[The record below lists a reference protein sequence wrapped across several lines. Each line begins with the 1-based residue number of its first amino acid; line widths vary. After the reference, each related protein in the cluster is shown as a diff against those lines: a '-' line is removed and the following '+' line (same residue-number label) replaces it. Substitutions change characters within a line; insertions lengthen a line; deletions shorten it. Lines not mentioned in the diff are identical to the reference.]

1 MSVLWLTRFVPYP
14 PRYGGDVTYTARLLE
29 YLADIIPVD
38 VLCYRENPAPVPERP
53 GLTWHLLPWTAQPRW
68 RSLVAPHPNVAA
80 QYRRPAFIEQM
91 LALAERA
98 EAVVLDHLGMAWC
111 ASVLEAH
118 FATRPKMRRPATIF
132 IPLDH
137 NKTMRKQAASQID
150 NPLMRQ
156 VVALDAWKAMR
167 LEHQAMQLVD
177 GVVVLTE
184 RDRRLFEKDHP
195 QARYLLLTPGY
206 EGEMVKQR
214 DIDASVPERICVLGG
229 RGSFHKQLV
238 LHQCLAALQPNR
250 PAVEHIDVVGALSP
264 ALKAKLQ
271 ARYPGLTFCGY
282 VEDIAAYLREVRVG
296 VMPDAIGGGFK
307 LRALTYMFNRVP
319 IVAVQGALEGM
330 GFTPGVHYLEALD
343 MDSLVV
349 LAGQV
354 ASDFALLN
362 RISAAAFDFCRERFD
377 WKDRAAA
384 LRAFADDLAVAR
396 QPASLAS

>member
-14 PRYGGDVTYTARLLE
+14 PRYGGDVTYTAHLLE
-29 YLADIIPVD
+29 NLADIVPVD
-38 VLCYRENPAPVPERP
+38 VLCYREPATSAPARP
-53 GLTWHLLPWTAQPRW
+53 GLTWHLLPWAAQPRW
-68 RSLVAPHPNVAA
+68 RSLVASHPNVAA

-98 EAVVLDHLGMAWC
+98 DAVVLDHLGMAWC
-111 ASVLEAH
+111 AAVLDAH
-118 FATRPKMRRPATIF
+118 FASRPGTHRPVTIF
-132 IPLDH
+132 IPHDH
-137 NKTMRKQAASQID
+137 HKSVRNQAAGQVS

-156 VVALDAWKAMR
+156 LVSLDAWKATR

-177 GVVVLTE
+177 GVVVLTG
-184 RDRRLFEKDHP
+184 RDQKLFEEDHP
-195 QARYLLLTPGY
+195 RAKYLVLTPGY
-206 EGEMVKQR
+206 EGEVVAQR
-214 DIDASVPERICVLGG
+214 TIDASVAERICVLGG

-238 LHQCLAALQPNR
+238 LRQCLAALQANR
-250 PAVEHIDVVGALSP
+250 PPVEHIDVVGAMQ
-264 ALKAKLQ
+264 ATLQ
-271 ARYPGLTFCGY
+271 AELEARYPGLTFRGY
-282 VEDIAAYLREVRVG
+282 VDDIATYLRDVRIG

-330 GFTPGVHYLEALD
+330 GFTPGVHYLEAPD
-343 MDSLVV
+343 MDALVT

-354 ASDFALLN
+354 IGDFALLN
-362 RISAAAFDFCRERFD
+362 RIAAAAFDFCHERFD

-384 LRAFADDLAVAR
+384 LRAFADDLAAAR